1 MRRCLALA
9 FALLLAA
16 GPGAAEVVVLSG
28 GAIKPGIL
36 AAAQASRRA
45 SGVDVTVRFAT
56 APAIRRRL
64 QEGEAADVLVV
75 PAALAEELARAGAAA
90 G

>member
-1 MRRCLALA
+1 VRRCLALA

-28 GAIKPGIL
+28 GAIEPGIL

-56 APAIRRRL
+56 APAIRRL
-64 QEGEAADVLVV
+64 QEGEAADVLVI